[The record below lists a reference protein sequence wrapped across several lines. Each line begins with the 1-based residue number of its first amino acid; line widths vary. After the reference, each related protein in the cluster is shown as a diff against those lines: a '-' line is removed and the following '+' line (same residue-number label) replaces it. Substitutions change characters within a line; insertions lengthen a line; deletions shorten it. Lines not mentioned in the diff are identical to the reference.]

1 MKVTLTGCMCMMPAG
16 QTQAGE
22 SLEVMHGSDC
32 CESQDDDRKH
42 FDLELGGEVV
52 LCRAC

>member
-1 MKVTLTGCMCMMPAG
+1 MHDVCP
-16 QTQAGE
+16 GE

-42 FDLELGGEVV
+42 FDLRLEVGGEVV